1 MRLLLMLGLV
11 SFAASSQSESKK
23 SLRGHGHG
31 NGQSSAL
38 PAGEP
43 ADASLTLG
51 PRVRREIR
59 TLTEEQREAVFA
71 ALNAMKNTSQEDG
84 EEKYGPRFVN
94 YDHIVVAHFRAAS
107 HPRCDQGHGGPGFLT
122 FHRALELWI
131 ENSLVAID
139 PSIEGLPYWDY
150 NIDFNTSN
158 PRDSIMWSDDWFG
171 ENSGDPDN
179 MNMIR
184 NGRFS
189 HWHVNANAS
198 AQFARFPVDPNALVQ
213 TPDVVQSYNFLR
225 GPTNLQFASR
235 ITRSS
240 TTCGKDS
247 ALGSPVYPMMVSVEK
262 WQKCVDLNPEAGLVD
277 FFLCLDHGPHGF
289 YHPWLGGAWGASDG
303 NCGSKQKSDSL
314 ADVVTGCM
322 VCPKCEPGEPCLCH
336 RNETACTYLNET
348 NTCTKSPLAPDGLCQ
363 TCGANC
369 ADGELG
375 ANGDPWDVATSAN
388 EPSFV
393 FHHAN
398 VDRLFSEWALNWRSS
413 NSSPLPFSGWP
424 TEGLCQGH
432 NLHDVISERY
442 PFFGS
447 LLGWTGEDASRR
459 LTIADML
466 AATVPNENSF
476 YVYDTLMGD
485 RDPDIANK
493 HHSPRVLQSFV

>member
-1 MRLLLMLGLV
+1 MLGLV

-171 ENSGDPDN
+171 ENSGDPEN
-179 MNMIR
+179 MSMIR

-198 AQFARFPVDPNALVQ
+198 AQFARFPRAGRCQPHTRATCPSGDPNA
-213 TPDVVQSYNFLR
+213 D
-225 GPTNLQFASR
+225 
-235 ITRSS
+235 
-240 TTCGKDS
+240 
-247 ALGSPVYPMMVSVEK
+247 
-262 WQKCVDLNPEAGLVD
+262 
-277 FFLCLDHGPHGF
+277 
-289 YHPWLGGAWGASDG
+289 GGAAG
-303 NCGSKQKSDSL
+303 
-314 ADVVTGCM
+314 GCF
-322 VCPKCEPGEPCLCH
+322 C
-336 RNETACTYLNET
+336 
-348 NTCTKSPLAPDGLCQ
+348 
-363 TCGANC
+363 
-369 ADGELG
+369 
-375 ANGDPWDVATSAN
+375 
-388 EPSFV
+388 SFERDEE
-393 FHHAN
+393 H
-398 VDRLFSEWALNWRSS
+398 
-413 NSSPLPFSGWP
+413 FSGRWGGEVWP
-424 TEGLCQGH
+424 STREL
-432 NLHDVISERY
+432 
-442 PFFGS
+442 
-447 LLGWTGEDASRR
+447 
-459 LTIADML
+459 
-466 AATVPNENSF
+466 
-476 YVYDTLMGD
+476 
-485 RDPDIANK
+485 
-493 HHSPRVLQSFV
+493 